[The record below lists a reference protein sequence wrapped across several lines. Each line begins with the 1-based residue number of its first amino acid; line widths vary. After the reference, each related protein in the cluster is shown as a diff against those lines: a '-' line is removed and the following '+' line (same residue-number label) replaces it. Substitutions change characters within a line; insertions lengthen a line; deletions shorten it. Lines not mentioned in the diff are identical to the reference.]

1 MLLIPYV
8 CAEFRDR
15 SGNPVYRITPEM
27 RGCLTEAPEAI
38 KQDLLFDMLVADGS
52 IKVPESE
59 SQKRVLEADPMVGVT
74 ADGRSAVNASGVHEG
89 GAEVS
94 RNERA
99 VRGTVATIEAA
110 DRSDVVKTEKPDKG
124 TRAGK
129 ADENPG
135 EGKQKK

>member
-59 SQKRVLEADPMVGVT
+59 SQKRVLEADPMAGVN
-74 ADGRSAVNASGVHEG
+74 AEGRSAVMN
-89 GAEVS
+89 
-94 RNERA
+94 
-99 VRGTVATIEAA
+99 
-110 DRSDVVKTEKPDKG
+110 TEKPAKSAK
-124 TRAGK
+124 TEPK
-129 ADENPG
+129 AE
-135 EGKQKK
+135 EKTATAEK